1 MPSNLPIS
9 RAALAVACL
18 FTKVLLLGC
27 ATTTTVPDSVLPRVA
42 GNDEQQQLDYWHE
55 VATKPLISNDEAFHG
70 LLLYLDAKDDATT
83 YDQRVAALKSRG
95 FLPKNFQKPA
105 SAALERGTLAVA
117 LAKHLNLRG
126 GLTMRLTG
134 VTPRYA
140 TRELEYRA
148 VYPPSSPQQIFT
160 GGEFVGVIG
169 KAEDFRRG
177 DPTDLPAAAPPEAV
191 AAAAAAAAAKREA
204 EASDDATFT
213 HPIFAMILQAPN
225 ELTLQSPA
233 TAPATT
239 QAAGTLKIVITAVDG
254 LASVRENEN
263 AAWRPAKVGD
273 ELTQDAEFRTGPRG
287 TIQFQIP
294 PNQVVSVDRLTTLKV
309 LTVLQQGGRVTTD
322 LGIKYGRTRYDL
334 EGGGLEHQSTLRSPN
349 ATLAV
354 RGTKVSLFDQPPFA
368 PQAISLTGRAEFAAH
383 RRKPIAFGAAGQ
395 GKTIVN
401 ADSETAGDVALAST
415 VIDPTLAGARTESE
429 LPLLTTVISRGATT
443 EIDPSSGIRIVR
455 GGIPP
460 TDAQLAGNLPGR
472 LSFVLRWN
480 GDADLN
486 LGVSTPNTDAT
497 VGGEVVM
504 PVAGLNIAPSGG
516 RTAFDHRGGPA
527 GGIEVVY
534 FNSFPDGL
542 FSIGG
547 MNLSQTTV
555 TATIDAFLDGQKVD
569 LFDGAQITKQVTQ
582 TVAPNQPALAL
593 AGVNTPLPFVEP
605 PPPPDLPP
613 DFPEPQSRPDR
624 AATKARPTGFAGN
637 GIIMGPT
644 QPPKVAKHR

>member
-1 MPSNLPIS
+1 MPSKT
-9 RAALAVACL
+9 ALAVACL
-18 FTKVLLLGC
+18 FTKLLLLAGC
-27 ATTTTVPDSVLPRVA
+27 AATTTVNDSVLPRAA
-42 GNDEQQQLDYWHE
+42 GNEEQQQLEYWHE
-55 VATKPLISNDEAFHG
+55 VATKPLISNDDAFHG
-70 LLLYLDAKDDATT
+70 LLLYIDGKDDATA
-83 YDQRVAALKSRG
+83 YDQRVATLKSRG
-95 FLPKNFQKPA
+95 FLPKNFDRPA
-105 SAALERGTLAVA
+105 NAALERGTLAVA

-140 TRELEYRA
+140 TRELEYRG

-177 DPTDLPAAAPPEAV
+177 DPTNLPAAAPPEAV
-191 AAAAAAAAAKREA
+191 AAAKKQQT
-204 EASDDATFT
+204 DDAELT

-239 QAAGTLKIVITAVDG
+239 QAAGALRIVITAVDG

-263 AAWRPAKVGD
+263 GAWKPAKVGM

-294 PNQVVSVDRLTTLKV
+294 PNQIVSVDRLTTLKV
-309 LTVLQQGGRVTTD
+309 LTVLQQGGKVTTD

-354 RGTKVSLFDQPPFA
+354 RGTRVSLFDQPPFA

-480 GDADLN
+480 ADADLN
-486 LGVSTPNTDAT
+486 LGVSTPNTDTT

-504 PVAGLNIAPSGG
+504 PVAGLNVAPSGG

-534 FNSFPDGL
+534 FDSFPDGL
-542 FSIGG
+542 YSIGG

-555 TATIDAFLDGQKVD
+555 TATIDAFLDGEKLD
-569 LFDGAQITKQVTQ
+569 LFDGTQITKTVTQ

-605 PPPPDLPP
+605 PPPVPDLPPLPP

-624 AATKARPTGFAGN
+624 AAKKARTIGFSGN
-637 GIIMGPT
+637 GVIMGPT
-644 QPPKVAKHR
+644 PPPAKVTKRR

>member
-1 MPSNLPIS
+1 MHSDHSIARL
-9 RAALAVACL
+9 ALAAACL
-18 FTKVLLLGC
+18 FTNFLLLGC
-27 ATTTTVPDSVLPRVA
+27 ATTTHVPDSVLTRSS
-42 GNDEQQQLDYWHE
+42 GNDDQQQLDYWHD
-55 VATKPLISNDEAFHG
+55 VATKQLIGNDEAFHG
-70 LLLYLDAKDDATT
+70 LLLYIDGKDDATT
-83 YDQRVAALKSRG
+83 YNHRVASLKSRG
-95 FLPKNFQKPA
+95 YLPKSFNHGA
-105 SAALERGTLAVA
+105 SDALERGTVAVA
-117 LAKHLNLRG
+117 LAKHLKLRG

-140 TRELEYRA
+140 TRELEYRG

-160 GGEFVGVIG
+160 GAEFVGVIG

-177 DPTDLPAAAPPEAV
+177 DPTDLPAAAPPADV
-191 AAAAAAAAAKREA
+191 APTPTEVARA
-204 EASDDATFT
+204 DPDAFV
-213 HPIFAMILQAPN
+213 HPIFAMILQAPR
-225 ELTLQSPA
+225 ELTLQTPA

-239 QAAGTLKIVITAVDG
+239 QAGGPLKIIITAVDG

-263 AAWRPAKVGD
+263 TAWKPAKIGM

-287 TIQFQIP
+287 TIQFRIP
-294 PNQVVSVDRLTTLKV
+294 PDQTVSVDRLTTLKV
-309 LTVLQQGGRVTTD
+309 LQVIQQGGKVTTD

-334 EGGGLEHQSTLRSPN
+334 EGGGVEHQSTLRSPN

-383 RRKPIAFGAAGQ
+383 RRKPIAFGRAGQ

-401 ADSETAGDVALAST
+401 ADSQTAGDVALAST
-415 VIDPTLAGARTESE
+415 VVDPTLMGARTDSE
-429 LPLLTTVISRGATT
+429 IPLLTTVISRGATT
-443 EIDPSSGIRIVR
+443 TIDPSSGIRIVR

-486 LGVSTPNTDAT
+486 LGVSTPNTDMT
-497 VGGEVVM
+497 EGGEIVL

-534 FNSFPDGL
+534 FNKFPDGL
-542 FSIGG
+542 FAIGG

-555 TATIDAFLDGQKVD
+555 TATIDAYLDNQKLD
-569 LFDGAQITKQVTQ
+569 LFDGTQVTQ
-582 TVAPNQPALAL
+582 TVTQTVSPNQPALAL

-605 PPPPDLPP
+605 PVLPPDLP
-613 DFPEPQSRPDR
+613 EAQSRPDR
-624 AATKARPTGFAGN
+624 AAKKARPMALPGGP
-637 GIIMGPT
+637 IMGPM
-644 QPPKVAKHR
+644 PAKKR

>member
-1 MPSNLPIS
+1 MPSKT
-9 RAALAVACL
+9 ALAAACL
-18 FTKVLLLGC
+18 FTKCLLLVGC
-27 ATTTTVPDSVLPRVA
+27 ATTTTVNDGVLPRA
-42 GNDEQQQLDYWHE
+42 GGNEEQQQLDYWHE

-70 LLLYLDAKDDATT
+70 LLLYLDGKDDANA
-83 YDQRVAALKSRG
+83 YDQRVATLRSRG
-95 FLPKNFQKPA
+95 FLPKHFSRGANEV
-105 SAALERGTLAVA
+105 LERGTLAVA

-140 TRELEYRA
+140 TRELEYRG

-177 DPTDLPAAAPPEAV
+177 DPTNLPAAAAPPQAV
-191 AAAAAAAAAKREA
+191 ALKKQ
-204 EASDDATFT
+204 SDHADLT

-239 QAAGTLKIVITAVDG
+239 QAAGALRIVITAVEG

-263 AAWRPAKVGD
+263 APWKPAKVGM

-309 LTVLQQGGRVTTD
+309 LTVLQQGGKVTTD

-354 RGTKVSLFDQPPFA
+354 RGTRVSLFDQPPFA

-383 RRKPIAFGAAGQ
+383 RRKPIAFGRAGQ
-395 GKTIVN
+395 GKTVVN

-415 VIDPTLAGARTESE
+415 VVDPTLMGARTESE
-429 LPLLTTVISRGATT
+429 LPLLTTVLSRGATT
-443 EIDPSSGIRIVR
+443 EIDPGSGIRIVR

-497 VGGEVVM
+497 VGGEIVM
-504 PVAGLNIAPSGG
+504 PVAGLNVAPSGG

-534 FNSFPDGL
+534 FNAFPDGL

-547 MNLSQTTV
+547 MNLSPTTV
-555 TATIDAFLDGQKVD
+555 TATIDAFLDGQKLD
-569 LFDGAQITKQVTQ
+569 LFDGQQITKTVTQ

-605 PPPPDLPP
+605 PPPPPPDQPPDQPPDLPP

-624 AATKARPTGFAGN
+624 AARRVGPFGLPSN
-637 GIIMGPT
+637 GGVIMGPT
-644 QPPKVAKHR
+644 PPAAKAARKR

>member
-1 MPSNLPIS
+1 MI
-9 RAALAVACL
+9 
-18 FTKVLLLGC
+18 LLGC
-27 ATTTTVPDSVLPRVA
+27 ATTTTVPDSILPRTN
-42 GNDEQQQLDYWHE
+42 GNEEQQQLDYWHE

-70 LLLYLDAKDDATT
+70 LLLYLDGKDDATA
-83 YDQRVAALKSRG
+83 YDQRVATLRARG
-95 FLPKNFQKPA
+95 FLPKNFNRGA
-105 SAALERGTLAVA
+105 NDALERGTLAVP
-117 LAKHLNLRG
+117 LAKHLGLKG

-140 TRELEYRA
+140 TRELEYRG
-148 VYPPSSPQQIFT
+148 VYPPSSTQQIFT
-160 GGEFVGVIG
+160 GAEFVGVIG

-177 DPTDLPAAAPPEAV
+177 DPTNLPAAAPPDAV
-191 AAAAAAAAAKREA
+191 AAATRQAAA
-204 EASDDATFT
+204 SDEEEPS

-225 ELTLQSPA
+225 ELTLQTPA

-239 QAAGTLKIVITAVDG
+239 QAGGPLRITITAVDG
-254 LASVRENEN
+254 LASVRENET
-263 AAWRPAKVGD
+263 AAWQPAKVGM

-294 PNQVVSVDRLTTLKV
+294 PNQIVSVDRLTTLKV
-309 LTVLQQGGRVTTD
+309 LTIFQQGGKVTTD

-354 RGTKVSLFDQPPFA
+354 RGTRVSLFDQPPFA

-383 RRKPIAFGAAGQ
+383 RRKPIAFGRAGQ

-415 VIDPTLAGARTESE
+415 VVDPTLAGARTESE
-429 LPLLTTVISRGATT
+429 LPLLITVISRGATT

-486 LGVSTPNTDAT
+486 LGVSTPNTDLT
-497 VGGEVVM
+497 EGGEIVL

-516 RTAFDHRGGPA
+516 RTAFDHRGGA
-527 GGIEVVY
+527 NGGIEVVY
-534 FNSFPDGL
+534 FNNFPDGL
-542 FSIGG
+542 YSIGG
-547 MNLSQTTV
+547 MNLSQATV
-555 TATIDAFLDGQKVD
+555 TATIDAFLDGQKLD
-569 LFDGAQITKQVTQ
+569 LFDGTQITQTVMQ

-605 PPPPDLPP
+605 PPLPPDLPP
-613 DFPEPQSRPDR
+613 DLPPAQSRPDG
-624 AATKARPTGFAGN
+624 ATKKRTNPAAPFPTGP
-637 GIIMGPT
+637 IMGPM
-644 QPPKVAKHR
+644 PVAKRARK